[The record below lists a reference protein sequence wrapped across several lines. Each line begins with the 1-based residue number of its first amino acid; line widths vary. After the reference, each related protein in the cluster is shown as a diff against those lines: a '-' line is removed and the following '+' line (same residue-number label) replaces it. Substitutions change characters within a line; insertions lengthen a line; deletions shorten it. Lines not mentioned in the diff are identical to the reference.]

1 LSAAEFED
9 PIVTVLRLIESR
21 IRVVR
26 DDSGLAS
33 ILCSQ
38 EHPDRELLKN
48 YDAAITVGQASPCTQ
63 EKHSLDGKLRRR
75 IYTLKA
81 TVTTFDRS
89 AVGSDAGKV
98 MRKKALEQIL
108 IIIRENR
115 NQPYTTYY
123 NFYPLGALSNTHN
136 AYDAVAAGELAPSDA
151 SWANLS
157 DAEYSN
163 LWGSDDLRHSK
174 SASVNG
180 KYPLMLFA
188 FKVGVKAGEQ
198 RNEPRKQCLSRVVLA
213 FEGYGT
219 APSGNGVTL
228 KVWDNLAQAWSNPQT
243 GLAATDE
250 TIVLTLSQDLINYV
264 DANGYLYL
272 LARTTSPSNG
282 ATPAILNCDFVQA
295 TVTVKG
301 VTFCDIRS
309 HQDINVV
316 DVKPF
321 LFKEEIII
329 VAWLFES
336 IAFS

>member
-1 LSAAEFED
+1 LSAEFED

-48 YDAAITVGQASPCTQ
+48 YDTAITVSQASPCTDQ
-63 EKHSLDGKLRRR
+63 KHTVDGKLRRR

-81 TVTTFDRS
+81 TVTTFDR
-89 AVGSDAGKV
+89 AAAGSDAGKV
-98 MRKKALEQIL
+98 IRKKTLEQIL
-108 IIIRENR
+108 SIVRENR

-123 NFYPLGALSNTHN
+123 NFYPLGALSSTHK
-136 AYDAVAAGELAPSDA
+136 AFDASAAGELSPSDA
-151 SWANLS
+151 SWVNLS
-157 DAEYSN
+157 DAQYSN

-174 SASVNG
+174 STNVNG
-180 KYPLMLFA
+180 QYPLMLFA
-188 FKVGVKAGEQ
+188 FKIGVKAGET
-198 RNEPRKQCLSRVVLA
+198 RNEPRTQCLSRAGLA

-219 APSGNGVTL
+219 APASNGVKL
-228 KVWDNLAQAWSNPQT
+228 KVWDNSTQAWGNPQT
-243 GLAATDE
+243 GSAATDE
-250 TIVLTLSQDLINYV
+250 TLTLTLTQNLTNYV

-272 LARTTSPSNG
+272 LARTTNPSNG
-282 ATPAILNCDFVQA
+282 ISPAALNCDFVQA
-295 TVTVKG
+295 TATVKG

-309 HQDINVV
+309 HQDIDVV